1 MSWRKRKDFGR
12 ILATVSLVVF
22 LHFFFHVA
30 PANGLEYQVDSIEL
44 TVHRDGSVH
53 VTQVLTID
61 ETFPSVSF
69 PSLASEV
76 ANVLVVDENQR
87 LLKCEIEDS
96 CFTVYSLGAKKAVI
110 EYDSISLTEK
120 EASVWSLVFYNPY
133 DLTVFLAQGSTIT
146 YLNNLPTQIETDDGK
161 IVLSLFPGDWEISYL
176 LGIPVPAAF
185 VVSDLIVTPTE
196 VEVGDQVTVYV
207 KVTNVGEAE
216 GSHEVLLEV
225 DGVVEETKI
234 AVLAGR
240 ESYTME
246 FKVVKEDPG
255 THSIKVG
262 ELTSEFKVTQPPTAL
277 IPTVYLIVICVT
289 IFAFGTGGFFLLKRR
304 PVSAERILRDRTDIR
319 QEDREVIEFIAQR
332 GGKVIEGEIRESF
345 PDLPR
350 TSLWRLVRRLERME
364 IVSVTKVGKVNQIEL
379 RK

>member
-1 MSWRKRKDFGR
+1 MFWRKRKDFGR
-12 ILATVSLVVF
+12 MLATALLAVFIHFSLY
-22 LHFFFHVA
+22 VA
-30 PANGLEYQVDSIEL
+30 PTNGLEYQVDSVEL

-53 VTQVLTID
+53 VTQVLAID
-61 ETFPSVSF
+61 ETYPSVSF

-87 LLKCEIEDS
+87 LLKYEIEGS
-96 CFTVYSLGAKKAVI
+96 CFTVLSLGAKKAVI

-120 EASVWSLVFYNPY
+120 EASVWSLILHNPY
-133 DLTVFLAQGSTIT
+133 NLTVFLAQGSTIT
-146 YLNNLPTQIETDDGK
+146 YLNNLPTSIETDDGK
-161 IVLSLFPGDWEISYL
+161 IILSLFPGDWEISYL
-176 LGIPVPAAF
+176 LRIPVPATF
-185 VVSDLIVTPTE
+185 IISDLIVTPTE
-196 VEVGDQVTVYV
+196 IEVGDQVTISV

-216 GSHEVLLEV
+216 GSHEVPLEI

-234 AVLAGR
+234 VVLAGR

-262 ELTSEFKVTQPPTAL
+262 ELISEFKVTNPPQAS
-277 IPTVYLIVICVT
+277 IPTVYLIVLCVT
-289 IFAFGTGGFFLLKRR
+289 IFAFGTGGFVFLKRR
-304 PVSAERILRDRTDIR
+304 TVSAERILRDRTDIR
-319 QEDREVIEFIAQR
+319 QEDREIIEFIAQR
-332 GGKVIEGEIRESF
+332 GGRVIEGEIRESF

-364 IVSVTKVGKVNQIEL
+364 IVSITKVGKVNQIEL